1 MQIDFSKSS
10 DGLVPAII
18 QDAITGT
25 VLMLGY
31 MNKESLDITREK
43 GLVTFYS
50 RSRKCLWTKGETSGN
65 FLRVKSIVAD
75 CDGDTLLIKA
85 IPDGP
90 VCHTGNDTCLNEGKD
105 PARFSSSG
113 FLKYLEGVIC
123 DRRDFPI
130 DGSYT
135 NHLFSRGVNKI
146 AQKVGEE
153 AVELVIEAKDNNK
166 QLFLGEAADLMYHYL
181 VLLAHKEYTLDEVI
195 QVLKSRHS
203 R

>member
-90 VCHTGNDTCLNEGKD
+90 VCHTGNDTCFNEEND
-105 PARFSSSG
+105 PASFSSSD

-130 DGSYT
+130 DGSYSY
-135 NHLFSRGVNKI
+135 HLFSRGVNKI
-146 AQKVGEE
+146 AQKV
-153 AVELVIEAKDNNK
+153 
-166 QLFLGEAADLMYHYL
+166 
-181 VLLAHKEYTLDEVI
+181 
-195 QVLKSRHS
+195 
-203 R
+203 